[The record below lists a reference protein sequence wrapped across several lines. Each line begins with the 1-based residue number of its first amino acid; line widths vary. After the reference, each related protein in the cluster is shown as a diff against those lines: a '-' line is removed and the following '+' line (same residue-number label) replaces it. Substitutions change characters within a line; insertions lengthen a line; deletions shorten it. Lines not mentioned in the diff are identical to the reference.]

1 MQILKL
7 VVAICMIAFTHT
19 VNSQI
24 NFYHIYT
31 NNGYDFGEGITQLPD
46 SSYLITGS
54 SSSFGDAPAQA
65 FILQVDSLG
74 NYVWSKSYGGSESD
88 WGRRI
93 FHVPND
99 GIYVAGYSNSFGNNA
114 FDFYFFKTDVQGNLI
129 YQKNYGGPKREK
141 LFGAAMLPDTTFILV
156 GETASTDNE
165 VEDIFMMRLNAFGDT
180 LWTKQMGNPL
190 GADRARNVAV
200 LNDTTVLVVGDYYDS
215 DSLMQKAFIMKL
227 YIDGTFQWFK
237 WYGNNQDFSLNDLT
251 IHNGMLRAVG
261 YNKRTNSNGS
271 ENSYLYRWIG
281 DTEGNPTFEL
291 IDEIVNYSRLDYITS
306 YGNQGKFYV
315 VEQATDVPTPTF
327 GIGEDCLIQRYT
339 DYLFWDNG
347 LLNTSNLG
355 QDQGNQIIPT
365 SDGGAIMVGY
375 NTSYGKG
382 GNNVTLVKIGPND
395 TYPASYTAPIENQL
409 VFTEELEADFKL
421 AVYPNPTSDQIQ
433 ITSDLT
439 ESLNYSLLDVSGKLL
454 LQDSFTAQALIS
466 LNSFQA
472 GVYFLQ
478 VGFNQHAKTVR
489 IVKK

>member
-1 MQILKL
+1 MQILKFF
-7 VVAICMIAFTHT
+7 VTICFVAVAQHAS
-19 VNSQI
+19 SQI
-24 NFYHIYT
+24 HFYHIYT

-65 FILQVDSLG
+65 FILHVDSLG
-74 NYVWSKSYGGSESD
+74 NYMWSKSYGGSESD

-99 GIYVAGYSNSFGNNA
+99 GIYVAGYSNSFGNSA
-114 FDFYFFKTDVQGNLI
+114 FDFYFFKTDLQGNLI
-129 YQKNYGGPKREK
+129 YQKNYGGTKREK
-141 LFGAAMLPDTTFILV
+141 LFGAVMLPDTTFILV

-165 VEDIFMMRLNAFGDT
+165 LEDIFMMRLNAVGDT
-180 LWTKQMGNPL
+180 LWTKQMGSSA
-190 GADRARNVAV
+190 GVDRARNVAV
-200 LNDTTVLVVGDYYDS
+200 LNDTTVLVVGDYFDT
-215 DSLMQKAFIMKL
+215 DSLMQKAFMMKL
-227 YIDGTFQWFK
+227 NIDGTYQWFK
-237 WYGNNQDFSLNDLT
+237 WFGNNQEFSLNDVT
-251 IHNGMLRAVG
+251 INNGMVRAVG
-261 YNKRTNSNGS
+261 YNKRTNPTGT

-281 DTEGNPTFEL
+281 DTHGNPTFQL
-291 IDEIVNYSRLDYITS
+291 IDDIVNYSKLDYITS

-365 SDGGAIMVGY
+365 TDGGAIMVGY
-375 NTSYGKG
+375 NTAYGSG

-409 VFTEELEADFKL
+409 VFTEEIEAQFKL
-421 AVYPNPTSDQIQ
+421 AVFPNPTSDILQISTDLLETLDYRLYDTFGKEL
-433 ITSDLT
+433 TS
-439 ESLNYSLLDVSGKLL
+439 G
-454 LQDSFTAQALIS
+454 SFSTNAFIS
-466 LNSFQA
+466 MATFQT

-478 VGFNQHAKTVR
+478 VGVNQSKQTVR
-489 IVKK
+489 IMKM